1 MRAFVFANRGHGS
14 TAIRAMQR
22 LGVEV
27 AGVCGTAPPVRFD
40 VLKERLLRTLVPDG
54 WPYGDPFDG
63 FEEPANL
70 GVPFH
75 DCRTMPDPGAVDMIL
90 VCGFPKLV
98 PLYEGIPSFN
108 IHPGLLPERPGG
120 TPNRW
125 AVRCGDK
132 QTGVT
137 VHRLSDRFDA
147 GEILWRKEIE
157 IQNGSD
163 WGQVE
168 HSLTPL
174 IELAVKAVLEHDFDP
189 RPNPVTKTQPSL
201 RGQHV
206 KVDWANDPHSIRRQC
221 LAMRPKTGAATTWR
235 GRPLVLWNV
244 VPHRYEGPEHRG
256 TIINIDDD
264 GCPLVTAGNATLS
277 IDQVLRNGRIV
288 EANDLNFKLGEQL
301 G

>member
-14 TAIRAMQR
+14 TAIKALQS
-22 LGVEV
+22 LGVEI
-27 AGVCGTAPPVRFD
+27 AGVCGAPPRSSRA
-40 VLKERLLRTLVPDG
+40 VLKERLLRKLVPNG
-54 WPYGDPFDG
+54 WPYRDPFEG

-70 GVPFH
+70 APLHDSVP
-75 DCRTMPDPGAVDMIL
+75 DAVDMIV

-98 PLYEGIPSFN
+98 PVHEGIPSFN

-137 VHRLSDRFDA
+137 VHRLTDKFDA
-147 GEILWRKEIE
+147 GEILWRKEIGISE
-157 IQNGSD
+157 GSD
-163 WGQVE
+163 WGEVE
-168 HSLTPL
+168 QSLTPL
-174 IELAVKAVLEHDFDP
+174 IVAAVEAIVQNDFNP

-201 RGQHV
+201 RGRHG
-206 KVDWANDPHSIRRQC
+206 KVDWSEDPHGIRRQC
-221 LAMRPKTGAATTWR
+221 LAVRPKSGAVTAWR
-235 GRPLVLWNV
+235 GRPLTLWNV
-244 VPHRYEGPEHRG
+244 IPHRYDGKEDHG

-264 GCPLVTAGNATLS
+264 GCPLVRAGQTTLS
-277 IDQVLRNGRIV
+277 IDQVLYNGRIR
-288 EANDLNFKLGEQL
+288 EAGDFGFRLGERL